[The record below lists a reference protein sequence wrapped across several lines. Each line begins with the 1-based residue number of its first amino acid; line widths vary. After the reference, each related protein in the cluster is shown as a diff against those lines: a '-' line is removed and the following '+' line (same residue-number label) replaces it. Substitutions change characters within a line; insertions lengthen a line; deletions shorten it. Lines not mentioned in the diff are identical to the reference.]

1 MLGENEVEVKPPSA
15 GEHRISRR
23 SNLIMLKIIH
33 TSDLHIGAKFGT
45 FGEKAEAQRK
55 AILNALA
62 KIVDIAIER
71 SAHIVLISG
80 DLFDSNFPSRA
91 SVDFVKSQFNRLNEA
106 KIHAAILPGTHDCL
120 SQDSI
125 YKRER
130 FGSEMPFVFV
140 FDDAS
145 VMQKEFTDINLT
157 LFAKPNTTN
166 KSTESPT
173 AFLESVVKSAS
184 TKYKVAMAHGSVQIE
199 SKAAADDMPITLR
212 EISSS
217 GVQYLAFGHWHGCQ
231 EFSFGSTIAW
241 YAGSPEITYQEGK
254 GGLGQGYAVLV
265 EIDDGAVEAEPVRV
279 SEKELR
285 EIDIDMQIYENM
297 DNVYHEIEKSA
308 GHNVILRANIFG
320 FSDATSLI
328 DAEKMEEDFRDK
340 FFSISVKDNTTLKIG
355 EITGQNYPEELVIGQ
370 FVRIMRAK
378 IDGET
383 DADQRRILEEAL
395 QIGVAELEGK
405 GVLEN

>member
-1 MLGENEVEVKPPSA
+1 
-15 GEHRISRR
+15 
-23 SNLIMLKIIH
+23 MLKIIH

-62 KIVDIAIER
+62 KIVDMAIER

-130 FGSEMPFVFV
+130 FGAEMPFVFV

-157 LFAKPNTTN
+157 LFAKPNTAN

-199 SKAAADDMPITLR
+199 GKAAADDMPITLR

-217 GVQYLAFGHWHGCQ
+217 GVQYLALGHWHGCQ

-320 FSDATSLI
+320 FSDAAGLI
-328 DAEKMEEDFRDK
+328 DAEKMEEDFQDK
-340 FFSISVKDNTTLKIG
+340 FFS
-355 EITGQNYPEELVIGQ
+355 EIDLMNI
-370 FVRIMRAK
+370 
-378 IDGET
+378 
-383 DADQRRILEEAL
+383 AL
-395 QIGVAELEGK
+395 Y
-405 GVLEN
+405 

>member
-1 MLGENEVEVKPPSA
+1 
-15 GEHRISRR
+15 
-23 SNLIMLKIIH
+23 MLKIIH
-33 TSDLHIGAKFGT
+33 TSDLHIGAKFGA

-55 AILNALA
+55 AILGALA
-62 KIVDIAIER
+62 KIVDLAIER

-80 DLFDSNFPSRA
+80 DLFDSNFPSLA
-91 SVDFVKSQFNRLNEA
+91 SVDFVKSQLRRLNDA
-106 KIHAAILPGTHDCL
+106 KIYAAVLPGTHDCL
-120 SQDSI
+120 SKDSI
-125 YKRER
+125 YRRER
-130 FGSEMPFVFV
+130 FGADLPFVFV
-140 FDDAS
+140 FDDES
-145 VMQKEFTDINLT
+145 VTQKEFPDIDLT
-157 LFAKPNTTN
+157 LFAKPNTVN

-173 AFLESVVKSAS
+173 AFLESFVKSAG

-199 SKAAADDMPITLR
+199 GKAAADDMPITLR

-217 GVQYLAFGHWHGCQ
+217 GIQYLALGHWHGCQ

-254 GGLGQGYAVLV
+254 GGLGQGYAVFV
-265 EIDDGAVEAEPVRV
+265 EIDNGAVKAEPARV
-279 SEKELR
+279 SEKELK

-297 DNVYHEIEKSA
+297 DNVCHEIEKSA
-308 GHNVILRANIFG
+308 GPNVILRANIFG
-320 FSDATSLI
+320 FSDAAGLI
-328 DAEKMEEDFRDK
+328 DVEKIEDDFRDK
-340 FFSISVKDNTTLKIG
+340 FFSISVKDGTALKIG

-383 DADQRRILEEAL
+383 DAEKRRILEEAL

-405 GVLEN
+405 GVLE

>member
-1 MLGENEVEVKPPSA
+1 
-15 GEHRISRR
+15 
-23 SNLIMLKIIH
+23 MLKIIH
-33 TSDLHIGAKFGT
+33 TSDLHIGAKFGA

-55 AILNALA
+55 AILGALA
-62 KIVDIAIER
+62 KVVDMAVER

-91 SVDFVKSQFNRLNEA
+91 SVDFVKSQLRRLNDA
-106 KIHAAILPGTHDCL
+106 KIYAAILPGTHDCL
-120 SQDSI
+120 SKDSI

-130 FGSEMPFVFV
+130 FAAQLPFVFV
-140 FDDAS
+140 FDDEN
-145 VMQKEFTDINLT
+145 VTQKEFPDIDLT
-157 LFAKPNTTN
+157 LFAKANSSN
-166 KSTESPT
+166 KSTDSPT
-173 AFLESVVKSAS
+173 DFLESAVKSAS

-199 SKAAADDMPITLR
+199 GKAAADDMPITLR

-217 GVQYLAFGHWHGCQ
+217 GVQYLALGHWHGCQ

-265 EIDDGAVEAEPVRV
+265 EIDGGALKAEPVRV

-308 GHNVILRANIFG
+308 GPHVILRANIFG
-320 FSDATSLI
+320 FSDAAGLI

-340 FFSISVKDNTTLKIG
+340 FFSISIKDNTALKIE

-383 DADQRRILEEAL
+383 DAEKRRILEESL

-405 GVLEN
+405 NVLEN

>member
-1 MLGENEVEVKPPSA
+1 
-15 GEHRISRR
+15 
-23 SNLIMLKIIH
+23 
-33 TSDLHIGAKFGT
+33 
-45 FGEKAEAQRK
+45 
-55 AILNALA
+55 
-62 KIVDIAIER
+62 
-71 SAHIVLISG
+71 
-80 DLFDSNFPSRA
+80 
-91 SVDFVKSQFNRLNEA
+91 
-106 KIHAAILPGTHDCL
+106 
-120 SQDSI
+120 
-125 YKRER
+125 
-130 FGSEMPFVFV
+130 
-140 FDDAS
+140 
-145 VMQKEFTDINLT
+145 FTDINLT

-199 SKAAADDMPITLR
+199 GKAAADDMPITLR

-217 GVQYLAFGHWHGCQ
+217 GIQYLALGHWHGCQ
-231 EFSFGSTIAW
+231 EFSFGGTIAW

-254 GGLGQGYAVLV
+254 GGLGQGYAVFV
-265 EIDDGAVEAEPVRV
+265 EIDNGAVKAEPMRV
-279 SEKELR
+279 SEKELK

-308 GHNVILRANIFG
+308 GSNVILRVNIFG
-320 FSDATSLI
+320 FSDAVGLI

-340 FFSISVKDNTTLKIG
+340 FFSISVKDDTTLKIG

>member
-1 MLGENEVEVKPPSA
+1 
-15 GEHRISRR
+15 
-23 SNLIMLKIIH
+23 MLKIIH

-62 KIVDIAIER
+62 KIVDMAIER

-80 DLFDSNFPSRA
+80 DLFDSNFPSRV
-91 SVDFVKSQFNRLNEA
+91 SVDFVKNQLKRLNDA

-130 FGSEMPFVFV
+130 FGAEMPFVFV

-145 VMQKEFTDINLT
+145 VTQKEFPDIDLT
-157 LFAKPNTTN
+157 LFAKPNTAN

-173 AFLESVVKSAS
+173 AFLESSVKSAS

-199 SKAAADDMPITLR
+199 GKAAADDMPITLR

-217 GVQYLAFGHWHGCQ
+217 GIQYLALGHWHGCQ

-254 GGLGQGYAVLV
+254 GGLGQGYAVFV
-265 EIDDGAVEAEPVRV
+265 EIDNGAVKAEPARV
-279 SEKELR
+279 SEKELK

-297 DNVYHEIEKSA
+297 DNVCHEIEKSA
-308 GHNVILRANIFG
+308 GPNVILRANIFG
-320 FSDATSLI
+320 FSDAAGLI
-328 DAEKMEEDFRDK
+328 DAEKIEDDFRDK
-340 FFSISVKDNTTLKIG
+340 FFSISVKDGTALKIG

-383 DADQRRILEEAL
+383 DAEKRRILEEAL

-405 GVLEN
+405 GVLE